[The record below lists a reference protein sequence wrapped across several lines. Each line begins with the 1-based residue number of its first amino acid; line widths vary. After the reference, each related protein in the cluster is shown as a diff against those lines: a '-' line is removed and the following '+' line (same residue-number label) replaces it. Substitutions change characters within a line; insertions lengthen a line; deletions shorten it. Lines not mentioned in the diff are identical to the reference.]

1 MVAIVSTRKR
11 RPPLSRAE
19 KRYHQPMKVL
29 ALCGMTFL
37 AATTQ
42 AQTNQDIER
51 FERHVE
57 AHDLLPESGRCV
69 VGLTLNG
76 AGYIVAMDLSK
87 CATKDQASALARLG
101 AALPF
106 PVSSTVSRVVS
117 IRL

>member
-1 MVAIVSTRKR
+1 
-11 RPPLSRAE
+11 
-19 KRYHQPMKVL
+19 MKIA
-29 ALCGMTFL
+29 ALCGMAL
-37 AATTQ
+37 VVAAVH
-42 AQTNQDIER
+42 AQTGQDMER

-57 AHDLLPESGRCV
+57 THDLLPQSGRCV

-76 AGYIVAMDLSK
+76 AGYIVALDLSK

-106 PVSSTVSRVVS
+106 PVSSTVSREVS